1 MLPTAPIPDIAD
13 LALFLDFDG
22 TLAEIAERP
31 ELAAIPGQLKKRLAQ
46 AQTELDGAL
55 AVVSGR
61 TIADLDQLLA
71 PLELAAAGI
80 HGLELRAEPGGPVLA
95 ASGEVLPPEVRA
107 RLDALAA
114 EYPEL
119 LIEHKGESAAIHYRK
134 APELAERVRL
144 ATECILDELGEDF
157 RLQAGKMVVEL
168 RPADGDKGEAIR
180 HLMQAETFVGRR
192 PLFIGDDITDEA
204 GFDAVNALG
213 GWSVFVGEENP
224 ATRARY
230 RLDDVASVRAWL
242 GEVFD
247 DRHGNGRDTGEMAA
261 Q

>member
-1 MLPTAPIPDIAD
+1 MLPTAPIPQTAR

-31 ELAAIPGQLKKRLAQ
+31 ELASIPEELKQLLERAQ
-46 AQTELDGAL
+46 AQLDGAL

-61 TIADLDQLLA
+61 TIADLDRLLA
-71 PLELAAAGI
+71 PLRPAAAGI
-80 HGLELRAEPGGPVLA
+80 HGLELRAQAHGPVLA

-114 EYPEL
+114 EHPEL
-119 LIEHKGESAAIHYRK
+119 LIEHKGESAAIHYRN
-134 APELAERVRL
+134 APQLEEHVRL
-144 ATECILDELGEDF
+144 ATERIVDELGKDF
-157 RLQAGKMVVEL
+157 RLQPGKMVVEL

-180 HLMQAETFVGRR
+180 RLMKVASFAGRR

-204 GFDAVNALG
+204 GFDAVNELG

-224 ATRARY
+224 ATRAGY
-230 RLDDVASVRAWL
+230 RLEDVAAVRTWL
-242 GEVFD
+242 ASVFD
-247 DRHGNGRDTGEMAA
+247 DRDQERRDIGEVAA
-261 Q
+261 R